1 MAKTHTIEGLQYEME
16 MVSDHALSITIGY
29 ATGYVAVTGQKHGE
43 PVYGYTTKEDNL
55 ITDDTYGHY
64 TIAEPIQTSSNLT
77 EIIEECAKAL
87 IPIDSE
93 RRQTMKNIKVG
104 ADQLRS
110 WA

>member
-1 MAKTHTIEGLQYEME
+1 MAKTHIIEGLQYVME

-29 ATGYVAVTGQKHGE
+29 ATGYVAVTGRSHGE
-43 PVYGYTTKEDNL
+43 PVYGYTTEEGNL
-55 ITDDTYGHY
+55 INDDTYGY
-64 TIAEPIQTSSNLT
+64 RTLANPIRKSTNLN

-87 IPIDSE
+87 IPIDTE

-104 ADQLRS
+104 AAQLRS